1 MNKIL
6 AVVRREFVERV
17 RQKWFWVM
25 ALLGPLF
32 FGAIIFLPTLMMR
45 GGGLKNIAV
54 VDGTT
59 QGLGE
64 RVTAAL
70 DRAVTPDTHRVF
82 HAVRVPAGDRV
93 IDSLTAEVEAKRL
106 EGFLILT
113 DALVDSGRAEYQAS
127 NVSSFTAI
135 ETIERNL
142 TQIVFATRLE
152 REGVNPTVVTRA
164 RLPVALGTQK
174 IAGGR
179 ATKESAAQSFSLA
192 YFMAIILYTAI
203 LIYGINVM
211 SSVLEEKTT
220 RVVEVLV
227 SSLRPFQL
235 MLGKLIG
242 VGAVSIFQFLIW
254 AVSARYLLSTRKH
267 LGGGGGGD
275 AGQVFQI
282 PHVSLATAVVFV
294 AYFLG
299 GFFLYSAMFAAVGAI
314 SSNEQEARQT
324 QQPVSILLM
333 VSFFAMFAMIND
345 PNSPLAVTLSL
356 MPFSAPIAMPVRWA
370 AGSLPVAEVVLS
382 LGILFASVALVTWV
396 ASRIYRVGI
405 LMTGKR
411 PNLKE
416 LVRWVRAA

>member
-1 MNKIL
+1 MHKVW
-6 AVVRREFVERV
+6 AVVRREFIERV

-25 ALLGPLF
+25 ALVGPLF
-32 FGAIIFLPTLMMR
+32 FGAIILLPQLMLR
-45 GGGLKNIAV
+45 GGGVKDIAV

-70 DRAVTPDTHRVF
+70 NTFMTPDTHSVF
-82 HAVRVPAGDRV
+82 HAVRVPASAGV
-93 IDSLTAEVEAKRL
+93 IDSLTGQVEAKRL
-106 EGFLILT
+106 EGFLILS
-113 DALVDSGRAEYQAS
+113 DGLADSGRAEYQAS

-135 ETIERNL
+135 ETIERTL
-142 TQIVFATRLE
+142 TQVVFSMRLE
-152 REGVNPTVVTRA
+152 REGVNPTLVTKA
-164 RLPVALGTQK
+164 RLPIALATQK
-174 IAGGR
+174 IAGGK
-179 ATKESAAQSFSLA
+179 TTQESAAQGFSLA
-192 YFMAIILYTAI
+192 YFMAIILYTSI

-211 SSVLEEKTT
+211 SSVLEEKTN

-227 SSLRPFQL
+227 SSLRPFEL

-242 VGAVSIFQFLIW
+242 VGAVSIFQFMIW
-254 AVSARYLLSTRKH
+254 AVSARFLLSGRR
-267 LGGGGGGD
+267 GGGGPQ

-282 PHVSLATAVVFV
+282 PHVNLATALVFV

-314 SSNEQEARQT
+314 SSTEQEARQG
-324 QQPVSILLM
+324 QQPVSVLLM

-345 PNSPLAVTLSL
+345 PNSRLALTLSL
-356 MPFSAPIAMPVRWA
+356 IPFCSPIAMPVRWA
-370 AGSLPVAEVVLS
+370 AGNLPMSEVAVS
-382 LGILFASVALVTWV
+382 LGILLASIVLVTWV

-411 PNLKE
+411 PSVAE
-416 LVRWVRAA
+416 LVRWVRTS

>member
-1 MNKIL
+1 MHKVW
-6 AVVRREFVERV
+6 AVVRREFIERV

-25 ALLGPLF
+25 ALVGPLF
-32 FGAIIFLPTLMMR
+32 FGAIILLPQLMMR
-45 GGGLKNIAV
+45 GGGVKEIAV

-70 DRAVTPDTHRVF
+70 NAAMTPDTHSVF
-82 HAVRVPAGDRV
+82 HAVRVPASAGV
-93 IDSLTAEVEAKRL
+93 IDSLTGLVEAKRL
-106 EGFLILT
+106 EGFLILSNGL
-113 DALVDSGRAEYQAS
+113 ADSGRAEYQAS

-135 ETIERNL
+135 ETIQRTL
-142 TQIVFATRLE
+142 TQVVFSMRLE
-152 REGVNPTVVTRA
+152 REGVNPTLVTKA
-164 RLPVALGTQK
+164 RLPIALATQK
-174 IAGGR
+174 IAGGK
-179 ATKESAAQSFSLA
+179 TTQESAAQGFSLA
-192 YFMAIILYTAI
+192 YFMAIILYTSI

-211 SSVLEEKTT
+211 SSVLEEKTN

-227 SSLRPFQL
+227 SSLRPFEL

-242 VGAVSIFQFLIW
+242 VGAVSIFQFMIW
-254 AVSARYLLSTRKH
+254 AVSARFLLSGRR
-267 LGGGGGGD
+267 GGGGPQ

-282 PHVSLATAVVFV
+282 PHVNLATALVFV

-314 SSNEQEARQT
+314 SSTEQEARQG
-324 QQPVSILLM
+324 QQPVSVLLM

-345 PNSPLAVTLSL
+345 PNSRLALTLSL
-356 MPFSAPIAMPVRWA
+356 IPFCSPIAMPVRWA
-370 AGSLPVAEVVLS
+370 AGNLPMSEVAVS
-382 LGILFASVALVTWV
+382 LGILLASIVLVTWV

-411 PNLKE
+411 PSVAE
-416 LVRWVRAA
+416 LVRWVRTS